1 MESEENKGSEQ
12 SKGICGDG
20 QRLLLSWGTFHV
32 KSLKAEGWH
41 GAAFSA
47 EFIKVWLKLFGEGVD
62 QHAADLLVFS
72 C

>member
-1 MESEENKGSEQ
+1 M
-12 SKGICGDG
+12 
-20 QRLLLSWGTFHV
+20 